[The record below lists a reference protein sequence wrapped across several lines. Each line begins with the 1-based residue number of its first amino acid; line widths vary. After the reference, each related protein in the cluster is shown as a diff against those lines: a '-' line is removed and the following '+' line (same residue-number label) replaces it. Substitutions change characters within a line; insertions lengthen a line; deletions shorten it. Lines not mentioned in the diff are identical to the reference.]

1 MRRYLSILLCAGM
14 VLSLVA
20 CGQTEE
26 AAVEEEPV
34 KETSVEEA
42 LEVALEEEAAPTQAS
57 SDVDLDLTAL
67 TSTMVYSEV
76 FNMMMEPDSYID
88 STVRIGGSC
97 NVYQDPNTGKVYYA
111 CIVKDATQCCSQ
123 GLEFVLDEEKYTADD
138 YPENGEDIVVVGK
151 FATYQE
157 NGNQY
162 LTILDSVLE

>member
-1 MRRYLSILLCAGM
+1 MRRNLSILLCAAM
-14 VLSLVA
+14 ALSLVA

-26 AAVEEEPV
+26 AAVEEP
-34 KETSVEEA
+34 VEETA
-42 LEVALEEEAAPTQAS
+42 VEETVEVALEEESTPTQAP

-76 FNMMMEPDSYID
+76 FNMMMEPDAYID
-88 STVRIGGSC
+88 TTVRIGGSC
-97 NVYQDPNTGKVYYA
+97 NIYQDPDTGKLYYA

-123 GLEFVLDEEKYTADD
+123 GLEFVLDEEQYSAED
-138 YPENGEDIVVVGK
+138 YPENGEDITVVGK
-151 FATYQE
+151 FATYEE